1 MDFLQTLF
9 TALPLLEG
17 SIHIGSDG
25 PAKGRAIG
33 PSRDF
38 AAVLV
43 QTPARVRVLSILP
56 AYSIK

>member
-1 MDFLQTLF
+1 MDFLQTLVYG
-9 TALPLLEG
+9 ASLLER

-25 PAKGRAIG
+25 PAKGRAVG

-43 QTPARVRVLSILP
+43 QTPARVP
-56 AYSIK
+56 

>member
-1 MDFLQTLF
+1 
-9 TALPLLEG
+9 LEG
-17 SIHIGSDG
+17 LIHTGSDG

-43 QTPARVRVLSILP
+43 QTPAR
-56 AYSIK
+56 IKYFARIFNQIDLTLERS